1 VTRRTRLRR
10 TAILCLHFLR
20 NLGFYRAW
28 NAAPQT
34 RRREQFWISLNANF
48 IDMTVLEWCKLFGDR
63 KAMHHWSK
71 SVTDHVAFANGLR
84 QRTGMTETGFEAYRL
99 IVREYRDKF
108 VAHLDELPT
117 MQIPDLQPALESVR
131 YLYTYLLENE
141 DDGNVFPD
149 APRNPNAF
157 YRKYLAEG
165 KQAHAARSV
174 P

>member
-1 VTRRTRLRR
+1 
-10 TAILCLHFLR
+10 
-20 NLGFYRAW
+20 
-28 NAAPQT
+28 
-34 RRREQFWISLNANF
+34 
-48 IDMTVLEWCKLFGDR
+48 
-63 KAMHHWSK
+63 
-71 SVTDHVAFANGLR
+71 
-84 QRTGMTETGFEAYRL
+84 MTETGFEAYRL